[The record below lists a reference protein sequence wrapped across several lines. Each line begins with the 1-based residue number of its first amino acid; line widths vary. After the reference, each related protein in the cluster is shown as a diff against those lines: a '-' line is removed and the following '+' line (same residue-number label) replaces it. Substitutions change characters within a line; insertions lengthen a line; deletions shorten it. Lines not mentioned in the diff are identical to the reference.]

1 MKFPKRHKN
10 HSLEEE
16 SITFFREQLPED
28 WNINSVDRDYG
39 QDLNIEICEDGE
51 YRGLELVVQLKSSA
65 NPNGNDETENITL
78 RVATYNYLWDNLRV
92 VLLIKFVQS
101 ENEAYW
107 LLLKDVP
114 EPNQENDT
122 FTIHIP
128 KKNRLTNLDWNYI
141 TEYVRDVTN
150 DKLKVRRRK

>member
-16 SITFFREQLPED
+16 SITFFREQLPID
-28 WNINSVDRDYG
+28 WNTNSIDRDYG
-39 QDLNIEICEDGE
+39 KDLNIEICEDGE
-51 YRGLELVVQLKSSA
+51 YRGLEFITQLKSSA
-65 NPNGNDETENITL
+65 NPNDNYQTEKITL
-78 RVATYNYLWDNLRV
+78 RLATYNYLWSNLRV
-92 VLLIKFVQS
+92 VLLIKYVQL

-128 KKNRLTNLDWNYI
+128 KENTLSNLNWNSI
-141 TEYVRDVTN
+141 LEYVRDVTN
-150 DKLKVRRRK
+150 DKLSVRRKK